1 MDECRLVYV
10 TTSDEA
16 EALRLG
22 RQVVEQRL
30 AACANVLPA
39 MRSIYWWD
47 DEVQSAQEAILLLK
61 TREDLLPSLT
71 AALVELHSYE
81 CPCVVALPI
90 CGGYGPFLD
99 WIRAETQ
106 GTRTSPPQ

>member
-1 MDECRLVYV
+1 MDEHRLVYV

-22 RQVVEQRL
+22 RHAVEQRL
-30 AACANVLPA
+30 AACANVIPA

-47 DEVQSAQEAILLLK
+47 GEVQTAQEAVLLLK
-61 TREDLLPSLT
+61 TREGLLPSLT
-71 AALVELHSYE
+71 AALVELHSYV

-90 CGGYGPFLD
+90 SNGHGPFLD
-99 WIRAETQ
+99 WIRAETE
-106 GTRTSPPQ
+106 GTRACPPQ